1 MIGAKVSTSRVR
13 LRAGISVVD
22 ARANVTYVIPAPAI
36 SYVLLKVEPSLDVLN
51 KNPYV
56 GETQVV
62 LDSTAL
68 AIAKRASDS
77 VLSTDAVTSKIF
89 GLGKYDSVST
99 ADVVSVL
106 LIFIRNFADTANVSD
121 AVAYSYLKNLFEA
134 VAASDDIQSQD
145 FSKFI
150 PDGVAMQDGAD
161 VTDGNQHHFEKGI
174 MNMAFATDANQIYI
188 ERTSSDSVNMLDA
201 KAIAFS
207 RTLLDAFGFTDA
219 QTFIVEMAK
228 ADAATVSESLAT
240 AFSKLISA
248 DSIAFSDQIVKNPGK
263 GLSDSAAPDDTGWL
277 YAQNYCDITYFLEDY
292 VGEYRTF
299 T

>member
-22 ARANVTYVIPAPAI
+22 ARANVTYVIPSPAI
-36 SYVLLKVEPSLDVLN
+36 SYILLKVEPSLDVLN
-51 KNPYV
+51 RNPYV
-56 GETQVV
+56 GETQIV
-62 LDSTAL
+62 LDSAVL
-68 AIAKRASDS
+68 DIAKRAVDS
-77 VLSTDAVTSKIF
+77 VLSTDVLRTNTSLFKT
-89 GLGKYDSVST
+89 DSVSVP
-99 ADVVSVL
+99 DVISTL

-174 MNMAFATDANQIYI
+174 MNMAFIGDANQIYI
-188 ERTSSDSVNMLDA
+188 ERTTADSVNMLDA
-201 KAIAFS
+201 KAISFS

-219 QTFIVEMAK
+219 QSFIVEMAK
-228 ADAATVSESLAT
+228 ADTATVSESLAN
-240 AFSKLISA
+240 AFSKLISS

-263 GLSDSAAPDDTGWL
+263 GLSDSAAPEDTGRL

>member
-56 GETQVV
+56 GETQVIF
-62 LDSTAL
+62 DSAAL

-77 VLSTDAVTSKIF
+77 VLLPDSVRSSISLSKA
-89 GLGKYDSVST
+89 DSVSVP
-99 ADVVSVL
+99 DVVTTL
-106 LIFIRNFADTANVSD
+106 LIFIRNFADTTNVSD

-134 VAASDDIQSQD
+134 IAASDDIQSQD

-228 ADAATVSESLAT
+228 ADTATVSESLAN
-240 AFSKLISA
+240 AFSKLISV
-248 DSIAFSDQIVKNPGK
+248 DSIAFSDQIVKNPVK

>member
-56 GETQVV
+56 GETQVI

-77 VLSTDAVTSKIF
+77 VLLPDSIRSSVSLSKADAVSFSDIVT
-89 GLGKYDSVST
+89 T
-99 ADVVSVL
+99 L
-106 LIFIRNFADTANVSD
+106 LVFIRSFADSTNVSD

-161 VTDGNQHHFEKGI
+161 VTDGNQHHFEKGV

>member
-56 GETQVV
+56 GETQVI

-77 VLSTDAVTSKIF
+77 VLLPDSIRSSISLSKADAVSF
-89 GLGKYDSVST
+89 S
-99 ADVVSVL
+99 DVVTTL
-106 LIFIRNFADTANVSD
+106 LIFIRSFADTTNVSD

-161 VTDGNQHHFEKGI
+161 VTDGNQHHFEKGV

>member
-22 ARANVTYVIPAPAI
+22 ARANVTYVIPSPAI
-36 SYVLLKVEPSLDVLN
+36 SYILLKVEPSLDVLN

-56 GETQVV
+56 SETQIV
-62 LDSTAL
+62 LDSAVL
-68 AIAKRASDS
+68 DIAKRAVDTVLVPDS
-77 VLSTDAVTSKIF
+77 LRNSLSLAKADFV
-89 GLGKYDSVST
+89 SVP
-99 ADVVSVL
+99 DVVNVL
-106 LIFIRNFADTANVSD
+106 LVFLRNFADSTNVSD
-121 AVAYSYLKNLFEA
+121 FVALDALKNIYNA
-134 VAASDDIQSQD
+134 VAANDDIQSQD

-174 MNMAFATDANQIYI
+174 MNMAFIGDANQIYV
-188 ERTSSDSVNMLDA
+188 ERITADSVNMLDA

-219 QTFIVEMAK
+219 QSFIIEMAK
-228 ADAATVSESLAT
+228 ADTATVSESLAN
-240 AFSKLISA
+240 AFSKLISS

-263 GLSDSAAPDDTGWL
+263 GLSDSAAPEDTGRL

>member
-36 SYVLLKVEPSLDVLN
+36 NYILLKVEPSLDVLN
-51 KNPYV
+51 KNPFV
-56 GETQVV
+56 AETQVI

-68 AIAKRASDS
+68 AVAKAARDS
-77 VLSTDAVTSKIF
+77 ILVPDYIRSTFNLAKT
-89 GLGKYDSVST
+89 DSVSFSE
-99 ADVVSVL
+99 VVRTL
-106 LIFIRNFADTANVSD
+106 LIFIRNFADTANISD
-121 AVAYSYLKNLFEA
+121 AVAYSYLKNTFDA
-134 VAASDDIQSQD
+134 VAANDDIQSQD

-174 MNMAFATDANQIYI
+174 MNMAFIGDANQIYL
-188 ERTSSDSVNMLDA
+188 ERTASDSVSMLDA

-219 QTFIVEMAK
+219 QSFIIEMAK
-228 ADAATVSESLAT
+228 ADTATVSESLAN
-240 AFSKLISA
+240 AFSKLISS

-263 GLSDSAAPDDTGWL
+263 GLSDSAAPEDTGRL